1 VSEGIEKIDDT
12 VLRLSIP
19 QPHYI
24 PNNVYLLVCKSPT
37 LIDTGHP
44 ASMSGDALK
53 QALNEV
59 GYKPSH
65 IKNIIFTHPHIDH
78 MGGVRHL
85 EDRDSVRFIAHQG
98 TLGHPADFDASISAV
113 RDMLIRMRKKY
124 PASHRFPDVV
134 DADVDRFIEE
144 YFMAVGDVTLD
155 KTVVDG
161 ELLHIDHFTLQVI
174 HAPGH
179 NPHHIVL
186 WDRDRNWMYTGDVAL
201 QTGTSMIQ
209 GMGDSINRYLKT
221 LERLG
226 SIVAAHTISRILP
239 GHGEVSNDPESLLK
253 SAESQVEMVK
263 REIVARLQDTPMT
276 ITEILESFIADMVR
290 IPHIY
295 ALSVPILDTYLK
307 QLTRDKIIR
316 GVRKNHK
323 RYFTVTDHAT

>member
-24 PNNVYLLVCKSPT
+24 PSNVYLLVCKSPT
-37 LIDTGHP
+37 LIDAGHP
-44 ASMSGDALK
+44 APVSGDALK
-53 QALNEV
+53 NALNEV

-78 MGGVRHL
+78 MGGVRHF
-85 EDRDSVRFIAHQG
+85 EDRSAVHLIAHQG
-98 TLGHPADFDASISAV
+98 TLGHPADFDASIGAV
-113 RDMLIRMRKKY
+113 RDMLVRMRKKY
-124 PASHRFPDVV
+124 PASKSFPDVI
-134 DADVDRFIEE
+134 DSDVDRFIAE
-144 YFMAVGDVTLD
+144 YFMPVGDVTLD

-186 WDRDRNWMYTGDVAL
+186 WDRDRDWLYTGDVAL
-201 QTGTSMIQ
+201 ESGTSMMR
-209 GMGDSINRYLKT
+209 GMGDSINRYMKT
-221 LERLG
+221 LDRLEDIATG
-226 SIVAAHTISRILP
+226 KGIIRMLP
-239 GHGEVSNDPESLLK
+239 GHGDVSDDAPGLIREAK
-253 SAESQVEMVK
+253 SQVATIK
-263 REIVARLQDTPMT
+263 REIVARLKESPMT
-276 ITEILESFIADMVR
+276 ITELLESFIEDMVR

-307 QLTRDKIIR
+307 QMTREKIITSM
-316 GVRKNHK
+316 RKNHS
-323 RYFTVTDHAT
+323 RYFTVTEDAE